1 MEQAGLHASFT
12 LIPTI
17 VYGFNIIIV
26 LFTNS
31 KINDLTVKACYP
43 IIQGYRIGASYQSVW
58 PQSHIK
64 PWPIEN
70 CL

>member
-12 LIPTI
+12 LIPMI

-43 IIQGYRIGASYQSVW
+43 IIQDYRIGALIPVYLASKSY
-58 PQSHIK
+58 K
-64 PWPIEN
+64 T
-70 CL
+70 LGL